1 MVNHTAA
8 LLAAARRRAPQGH
21 RITSLQ
27 SPVTA
32 ETLGGALAADIASL
46 GATLIVVWDHYVETP
61 VLGHVIARELGAEL
75 VYAYAHQGSLG
86 LSTEPVGHTVAVV
99 VSYDWTED
107 PGLDA
112 LVTMLASRGIRVAG
126 AASVLA
132 PTNGGRTDL
141 PSIALE
147 PVTTTAEEGNFD
159 DHHRG

>member
-8 LLAAARRRAPQGH
+8 LLDAARRRAPQGH

-27 SPVTA
+27 SPATA
-32 ETLGGALAADIASL
+32 ETLGSALAAEISSL
-46 GATLIVVWDHYVETP
+46 GATLIVVWDHHVETP
-61 VLGHVIARELGAEL
+61 VLGHVTARELGAEL

-86 LSTEPVGHTVAVV
+86 LSAEPVGHTVAVV

-112 LVTMLASRGIRVAG
+112 LVTMLVSRGIRVAG
-126 AASVLA
+126 AGSVLA
-132 PTNGGRTDL
+132 IRDGDRADL
-141 PSIALE
+141 PNIALE
-147 PVTTTAEEGNFD
+147 PVATTAEGGNFD